1 MIQGGCPLGTGTG
14 GPGYK
19 FGDEFHP
26 DLASTSHTCWP
37 WPTPVRAP
45 TARSSSSPS
54 GRSRISTA
62 STRSSA
68 RSPTRPAETWSTQI
82 AQVRTG
88 RGDRPV
94 DPVVIESV
102 DDRFGRQPASD
113 PDPGRRPGLLA
124 SGLRAVLPPSGADDR
139 HLLPAMPA
147 ADLRRMHEPG
157 LGWLSVPE
165 LCRIRTGNGASAADR
180 IRCDLETG
188 RRNAT
193 KVVMAVL
200 AVEWVLN
207 LVSRGLLDRLL
218 VMSNEAIYLGQ
229 FWRLITAS
237 LTSGSILG
245 VLMNLLVLWIAG
257 RAIESE
263 LGSWRFVALYAAAGL
278 GGTTM
283 LFVFGPVSSGGY
295 GAASAVIGLLA
306 ANAIFKQKMRED
318 VRADIGLFVLLILYS
333 ILIGF
338 RSFGW
343 LMLIG
348 GVVVGALV
356 GVVFAYAPRR
366 NRSTVQVVG
375 LLGVIMVCLLAV
387 ALKLTIF

>member
-1 MIQGGCPLGTGTG
+1 VTQTPGAGPDFSPPGFAPCYRHPERMTGISCQRCQRPICGECMNPASVGFQCP
-14 GPGYK
+14 
-19 FGDEFHP
+19 
-26 DLASTSHTCWP
+26 SCVTSGRP
-37 WPTPVRAP
+37 AVRAP
-45 TARSSSSPS
+45 RTA
-54 GRSRISTA
+54 
-62 STRSSA
+62 
-68 RSPTRPAETWSTQI
+68 
-82 AQVRTG
+82 
-88 RGDRPV
+88 
-94 DPVVIESV
+94 
-102 DDRFGRQPASD
+102 FGAILK
-113 PDPGRRPGLLA
+113 PGG
-124 SGLRAVLPPSGADDR
+124 G
-139 HLLPAMPA
+139 
-147 ADLRRMHEPG
+147 
-157 LGWLSVPE
+157 
-165 LCRIRTGNGASAADR
+165 
-180 IRCDLETG
+180 
-188 RRNAT
+188 NAT

-207 LVSRGLLDRLL
+207 LVSGGLLDRLL

-229 FWRLITAS
+229 FWRLLTAA

-263 LGSWRFVALYAAAGL
+263 LGAWRFAALYGAAGL
-278 GGTTM
+278 GGATM
-283 LFVFGPVSSGGY
+283 LFVFGPYESGGY

-333 ILIGF
+333 VLIGF

-356 GVVFAYAPRR
+356 GVVLAYSPRR
-366 NRSTVQVVG
+366 NRTTVQAAG

-387 ALKLTIF
+387 AVKLVII